1 MNPTISAASDKVLT
15 HAQSHRTIR
24 LPKDPDSESRPSG
37 TAPPSP
43 HPPRRMI
50 ITVSIPQTHI
60 VHTAALSLTSPEPSS
75 SDGTTIAVVGQP
87 LMTELHIKHT
97 RRWGSTSSL
106 VAAANLSNP
115 SDAIEFVYTLE
126 ANPETWLVAG
136 QRRAHFSTKED
147 EEHKFPIMLIPLK
160 AGIALLPNV
169 EIRARVKPKGE
180 DKRQSGT
187 GSVVGVGE
195 DEEQLNCE
203 TDYLSYGECVMV
215 VPDVRSST
223 VGIGEMASPRS
234 AIWLEA
240 EGR

>member
-1 MNPTISAASDKVLT
+1 MLT
-15 HAQSHRTIR
+15 HAQSHRSIL
-24 LPKDPDSESRPSG
+24 LPKNPDPESRAPS
-37 TAPPSP
+37 TAPPPP

-60 VHTAALSLTSPEPSS
+60 VHTAALSLTSPEASS
-75 SDGTTIAVVGQP
+75 SHGSTIAVVGQP

-97 RRWGSTSSL
+97 RRWGSASSL
-106 VAAANLSNP
+106 VAVANLSSP

-136 QRRAHFSTKED
+136 QRRAHFTTKED

-160 AGIALLPNV
+160 AGTALLPNV

-187 GSVVGVGE
+187 GSVGAGE

-215 VPDVRSST
+215 VPDVKSST
-223 VGIGEMASPRS
+223 VGIGEMASSRS
-234 AIWLEA
+234 AVWLEA